1 MNRALG
7 YSQIITPDKTVEL
20 ETFTCRHCNRIV
32 RMQPDV
38 TLKSLE
44 KAIVSGKETRDIRR
58 CHTCD
63 ALICPVCFKEPTCA
77 EFEKKLDAYERR
89 ERLLLSL

>member
-7 YSQIITPDKTVEL
+7 YAQHILPEQTVEL
-20 ETFTCRHCNRIV
+20 ETFTCRHCNTIV

-38 TLKSLE
+38 TLASLDG
-44 KAIVSGKETRDIRR
+44 AIRSGKELRDIRR
-58 CHTCD
+58 CHGCD
-63 ALICPVCFKEPTCA
+63 ALICPKCFKEPTCT

-89 ERLLLSL
+89 ERLLLC